1 MSNALY
7 WFTDDLRLQD
17 NLTLNSTLYACKNIL
32 FIYVFDQAL
41 FMPTN
46 YSHVHLGPKR
56 EQFINDS
63 LIDIAEQLQQLGYEL
78 HVFQGN
84 SRDVLN
90 QVIEQT
96 DIDIVGCHA
105 GAGYYEQAL
114 LSDIKSDN
122 GCVRFIHQHNNLLFG
137 PQQLNDQDLS
147 GSFSKFRKKVDKL
160 ATTEPTE
167 DVFSDTLPLP
177 LNLKVFNSKNYQLES
192 QYSIGHHQFIGGE
205 RAAQNHLEEYFSK
218 PAASTYKLTRNALDG
233 KYSSTKFSPY
243 LCVGNL
249 SPRQIINHLMQYEK
263 ENGTNESTQWIR
275 FELMWRD
282 FFHHKAMLKGPM
294 LFKFSGAQ
302 GVRPLTS
309 YYPQR
314 FKSWCCG
321 TTQYPLVNAFMKE
334 LNETGFMSN
343 RGRQIVASCLV
354 NELQVDWRYGAAYFQ
369 QQLIDY
375 DVASNWGNWQY
386 IAGVGDDPRG
396 GRHFNIEKQTQ
407 MYDPDGSF
415 QKKWLCGSE
424 PSLVDV
430 DMVDWPVMRTDN
442 GR

>member
-1 MSNALY
+1 MNNALY

-41 FMPTN
+41 FEPTN

-56 EQFINDS
+56 QQFIKDS
-63 LIDIAEQLQQLGYEL
+63 LIDLAEQLQQLGYEL
-78 HVFQGN
+78 QVFKGN
-84 SRDVLN
+84 SREVLN
-90 QVIEQT
+90 QVISQA

-105 GAGYYEQAL
+105 GAGYYEQVL
-114 LSDIKSDN
+114 LRDIKSDN
-122 GCVRFIHQHNNLLFG
+122 GGVRFIHQHNNLLFG
-137 PQQLNDQDLS
+137 PQQVNDQDLR
-147 GSFSKFRKKVDKL
+147 GSFSKFRKKADKL
-160 ATTEPTE
+160 AISESSE
-167 DVFSDTLPLP
+167 DVFADTLPFP
-177 LNLKVFNSKNYQLES
+177 LNLKAFNSKNYQLES
-192 QYSIGHHQFIGGE
+192 TNSTDLSHFLGGE
-205 RAAQNHLEEYFSK
+205 RAAQNHLEEYFLK
-218 PAASTYKLTRNALDG
+218 PAASIYKQTRNTLDG
-233 KYSSTKFSPY
+233 KYNSTKFSPY
-243 LCVGNL
+243 LSVGNL
-249 SPRQIINHLMQYEK
+249 SPRQIINHLTQYEK
-263 ENGTNESTQWIR
+263 ENGANESTYWIR

-282 FFHHKAMLKGPM
+282 FFHHKAMLKGAM
-294 LFKFSGAQ
+294 LFKFTGSQ
-302 GVRPLTS
+302 GGRPLTS

-321 TTQYPLVNAFMKE
+321 TTQYPLVNACMKE

-407 MYDPDGSF
+407 MYDQDGSF
-415 QKKWLCGSE
+415 QKKWLCGSK
-424 PSLVDV
+424 PSFESV
-430 DMVDWPVMRTDN
+430 DMVDWPVMRAEN